1 MASYEKFEK
10 VITITHPTK
19 EARALISWLKA
30 NMCDEDSRPHMQCIW
45 LDDKSNWWAFNSY
58 AIVRGSMWDDKGKFA
73 DPGLYRILT
82 NSKDLIELGVLTEE
96 QCFRTS
102 NLVELWDKVID
113 LQISVTC
120 TLNAKY
126 LVPIVKPFEQ
136 VTIHAQKNNDAV
148 HIMLNE
154 GKDLP
159 FGRYGAILMPMNIDR
174 TNTNNYHDG
183 FKMAGFTV
191 RYPMPTEFRYYH
203 DASHGWLEVEH
214 EALLALGIPDK
225 ISEYSYMNGSKVYLE
240 EDADMG
246 MFLHALKD
254 QYKIE
259 PTFKDVV
266 SATDRSFIREYAD
279 YRFKFDQVQSIE
291 KKGE

>member
-1 MASYEKFEK
+1 MKSYEKFEK

-30 NMCDEDSRPHMQCIW
+30 NLSDDDARPNMQFIW
-45 LDDKSNWWAFNSY
+45 FDDKSNWWAFNGY

-82 NSKDLIELGVLTEE
+82 NSKDLIELGVLNEE

-102 NLVELWDKVID
+102 ILVDLWDKAID
-113 LQISVTC
+113 LQISATC

-136 VTIHAQKNNDAV
+136 VTIHVQKNNDAV

-159 FGRYGAILMPMNIDR
+159 FGRYGAILMPINIDR
-174 TNTNNYHDG
+174 TNTNNLHDG

-191 RYPMPTEFRYYH
+191 RYPMPDKFKYH
-203 DASHGWLEVEH
+203 QDAGHGWLEVEH

-225 ISEYSYMNGSKVYLE
+225 ISEFSYMNGSKVYLE

-259 PTFKDVV
+259 PEFESVV
-266 SATDRSFIREYAD
+266 TEHSPIRNYAD
-279 YRFKFDQVQSIE
+279 YTYKFDQIQN
-291 KKGE
+291 

>member
-1 MASYEKFEK
+1 MESFEQFEK
-10 VITITHPTK
+10 VVTITHPTK
-19 EARALISWLKA
+19 EARALVSWLKA
-30 NMCDEDSRPHMQCIW
+30 NMSDDDARPDMQFIW
-45 LDDKSNWWAFNSY
+45 FDAKSNWWAFNGY

-73 DPGLYRILT
+73 DPGLYRILA
-82 NSKDLIELGVLTEE
+82 NSKDLIELGVLNEK

-102 NLVELWDKVID
+102 TLVDLWDRVID

-120 TLNAKY
+120 TLNPKY
-126 LVPIVKPFEQ
+126 LVPIIKPFEQ
-136 VTIHAQKNNDAV
+136 VTIHVQKNNDAV

-159 FGRYGAILMPMNIDR
+159 FGRYGAILMPMNLNDAIHDR
-174 TNTNNYHDG
+174 Y
-183 FKMAGFTV
+183 KMAGFTV

-203 DASHGWLEVEH
+203 DAGHGWLEVEH

-266 SATDRSFIREYAD
+266 ATGDRSFIREYAD

>member
-1 MASYEKFEK
+1 MSDVME
-10 VITITHPTK
+10 VITISKPTK
-19 EARALISWLKA
+19 EVKNLITWLKA
-30 NMCDEDSRPHMQCIW
+30 NMSDDKLQPHMQFIW
-45 LDDKSNWWAFNSY
+45 HDEQRNWWAFNGY
-58 AIVRGSMWDDKGKFA
+58 AIVRGTMWDDKGKFVS
-73 DPGLYRILT
+73 PGLYRIIT
-82 NSKDLIELGVLTEE
+82 NDKLLIELGVLTQK
-96 QCFRTS
+96 QCYSTK
-102 NLVELWDKVID
+102 NLVELWSRAID
-113 LQISVTC
+113 LQALAIATFDPKI
-120 TLNAKY
+120 L
-126 LVPIVKPFEQ
+126 LPIIKPFGQ
-136 VTIHAQKNNDAV
+136 VTFHSHKSNDAAHLV
-148 HIMLNE
+148 LNDAD
-154 GKDLP
+154 DLP
-159 FGRYGAILMPMNIDR
+159 FGRYGAVLMPMNLNDAIHDR
-174 TNTNNYHDG
+174 Y
-183 FKMAGFTV
+183 KMAGFTV

-203 DASHGWLEVEH
+203 DAGHGWLEVEH

-266 SATDRSFIREYAD
+266 ATGDRSFIREYAD